1 MKESISNA
9 VKGYIL
15 NHQVNSVTTNQKDEI
30 QISFSKLNPLIG
42 KRNLIIRDRSSGRRI
57 KKTIKN
63 NKGTF
68 NLQEIFEM
76 CDSGSFDLYMTFNL
90 LKRKISRRIP
100 YNNLNHSFELVDKKN
115 HYKLKSFKTVNNN
128 LSFVSQRIACNHTLK
143 EITPVGHNFYLTGEI
158 ENFSKHS
165 LDKIELIVQR
175 RDNKK
180 CYGYK
185 CGIRQKEEHVYQFD
199 CMLFIDK
206 LYKELALNSRW
217 DVFIQA
223 RNTRNEIIYK
233 ELVNLHNYKQFKR
246 EEERYIET
254 VSDQEENVVALYAT
268 MGKESL
274 AIWYTD
280 AKQFSKTYG
289 IARGKSIFNEI
300 CELEKIDEKMVFF
313 ESFLGK
319 NYSGNPKYI
328 YEEMIKKEELKGYKF
343 VWSYSGQRPQDIP
356 GNPIIVDRD
365 TDEYYKYLAKSKYWV
380 SNIIFPVH
388 RKRPENVY
396 LQTWHGTPLKK
407 LGFDIDIE
415 GPETLARENF
425 YIESRNWDYLISANP
440 YSSEIFKRAFKF
452 NKKVLDYGYPANDI
466 FYKEGLG
473 DQVNKIKKKLNIPPH
488 KKVILYAPTWRD
500 NEATNS
506 WEHSFELK
514 FSLDEF
520 YKRFKDEYV
529 LILRMHHLVADAL
542 QIKEEYKSSVLELS
556 KYDDIQ
562 ELYTIS
568 DILITDYSSV
578 FFDYAN
584 SRKPMLFFGYD
595 FEEYKDEIRGFY
607 LDMEKDLPGPV
618 IQTGSELLKA
628 IANINI
634 ITEEYKDRYDKF
646 YDKFCGLE
654 DGTAARRVIA
664 EVFQK

>member
-1 MKESISNA
+1 
-9 VKGYIL
+9 
-15 NHQVNSVTTNQKDEI
+15 
-30 QISFSKLNPLIG
+30 
-42 KRNLIIRDRSSGRRI
+42 
-57 KKTIKN
+57 
-63 NKGTF
+63 
-68 NLQEIFEM
+68 
-76 CDSGSFDLYMTFNL
+76 
-90 LKRKISRRIP
+90 
-100 YNNLNHSFELVDKKN
+100 
-115 HYKLKSFKTVNNN
+115 
-128 LSFVSQRIACNHTLK
+128 
-143 EITPVGHNFYLTGEI
+143 
-158 ENFSKHS
+158 
-165 LDKIELIVQR
+165 
-175 RDNKK
+175 
-180 CYGYK
+180 
-185 CGIRQKEEHVYQFD
+185 
-199 CMLFIDK
+199 
-206 LYKELALNSRW
+206 
-217 DVFIQA
+217 
-223 RNTRNEIIYK
+223 
-233 ELVNLHNYKQFKR
+233 
-246 EEERYIET
+246 
-254 VSDQEENVVALYAT
+254 
-268 MGKESL
+268 
-274 AIWYTD
+274 
-280 AKQFSKTYG
+280 
-289 IARGKSIFNEI
+289 
-300 CELEKIDEKMVFF
+300 MVFF

-328 YEEMIKKEELKGYKF
+328 YEEMIKKEEFKGYKF

-473 DQVNKIKKKLNIPPH
+473 DQVNKIKKKLNIPPY

-607 LDMEKDLPGPV
+607 LDMEKNLPGPV

-628 IANINI
+628 IENINI
-634 ITEEYKDRYDKF
+634 ITEEYKDRYDEF
-646 YDKFCGLE
+646 YDKLCGLA

>member
-1 MKESISNA
+1 M
-9 VKGYIL
+9 L
-15 NHQVNSVTTNQKDEI
+15 DHQVNSITANKENEV
-30 QISFSKLNPLIG
+30 QISFSQLNPLIG
-42 KRNLIIRDRSSGRRI
+42 KRSLIIKDRNSGRRI
-57 KKTIKN
+57 KKIIKN
-63 NKGTF
+63 NKSTF
-68 NLQEIFEM
+68 GLQEIFEV
-76 CDSGSFDLYMTFNL
+76 CDNGSFDLYVTFNL
-90 LKRKISRRIP
+90 LNRKFSRRVP
-100 YNNLNHSFELVDKKN
+100 YNNLNHPFELVDGNN
-115 HYKLKSFKTVNNN
+115 HYKLRSFKTVNNN
-128 LSFVSQRIACNHTLK
+128 LSFISQRMACHHVLE
-143 EITPVGHNFYLTGEI
+143 EIKSVGHNFYLTGKI
-158 ENFSKHS
+158 ENFSDNRLSKV
-165 LDKIELIVQR
+165 ELIVQR
-175 RDNKK
+175 RDNKQ

-185 CGIRQKEEHVYQFD
+185 CELKKEEGNIYHFD
-199 CMLFIDK
+199 SMLFADK
-206 LYKELALNSRW
+206 LNQDLVLNSRW
-217 DVFIQA
+217 DVFLQA
-223 RNTRNEIIYK
+223 RNEENVVIYK
-233 ELVNLHNYKQFKR
+233 ELVSLQNYKQFKR
-246 EEERYIET
+246 EEERYL
-254 VSDQEENVVALYAT
+254 ENVFDQKENVLALYAT

-280 AKQFSKTYG
+280 VKQFETTYS
-289 IARGKSIFNEI
+289 IARGKSTFNET
-300 CELEKIDEKMVFF
+300 CELEKIDETMVFF

-328 YEEMIKKEELKGYKF
+328 YEEMIKNEEFKKYKF

-365 TDEYYKYLAKSKYWV
+365 TDEYYKYLAKAKYWV

-388 RKRPENVY
+388 RKRPGNVY

-452 NKKVLDYGYPANDI
+452 NKKVLEGGYPANDI
-466 FYKEGLG
+466 FYKKNLE
-473 DQVNKIKKKLNIPPH
+473 DQVNKIKEKLNIPSH

-520 YKRFKDEYV
+520 YKKFKDEYV

-542 QIKEEYKSSVLELS
+542 QIKDEYKSTVLELS
-556 KYDDIQ
+556 KYNDIQ

-568 DILITDYSSV
+568 DILVTDYSSV

-618 IQTGSELLKA
+618 IQTGPELLKA
-628 IANINI
+628 IENIDLI
-634 ITEEYKDRYDKF
+634 SDEYKERYDEF
-646 YDKFCGLE
+646 YEKFCGLE
-654 DGTAARRVIA
+654 DGKAAQRVIT

>member
-1 MKESISNA
+1 MKESISNF
-9 VKGYIL
+9 VKRYIL
-15 NHQVNSVTTNQKDEI
+15 NHQVNSITANKENEV
-30 QISFSKLNPLIG
+30 QISFSQLNPLIG
-42 KRNLIIRDRSSGRRI
+42 KRNLIIKDRNSGRRV
-57 KKTIKN
+57 KKVIKN

-68 NLQEIFEM
+68 DLQEVFEI
-76 CDSGSFDLYMTFNL
+76 CNSGSFDLYVTFNL
-90 LKRKISRRIP
+90 LNRKFSRRVP
-100 YNNLNHSFELVDKKN
+100 YNNLNRPFELVDRNN
-115 HYKLKSFKTVNNN
+115 HYKLRSFKTVNNN
-128 LSFVSQRIACNHTLK
+128 LSFSSQRIACQHMLT
-143 EITPVGHNFYLTGEI
+143 EIKSVGHNFYLAGEI
-158 ENFSKHS
+158 ENFSDNKLS
-165 LDKIELIVQR
+165 KVELIVQR
-175 RDNKK
+175 RDNKR

-185 CGIRQKEEHVYQFD
+185 CELQEVNEDIYRFN
-199 CMLFIDK
+199 CILFTDK
-206 LYKELALNSRW
+206 LKKDLILNSRW

-223 RNTRNEIIYK
+223 RNEEDIIIYK
-233 ELVNLHNYKQFKR
+233 ELVNLQKYKKIVR
-246 EEERYIET
+246 EEERYL
-254 VSDQEENVVALYAT
+254 ENVLNNEQNIVSLYAT

-280 AKQFSKTYG
+280 QVQFEKTYN
-289 IARGKSIFNEI
+289 IAKGKSVFNQT
-300 CELEKIDEKMVFF
+300 CESEKLDEQMIFF
-313 ESFLGK
+313 ESFFGK

-328 YEEMIKKEELKGYKF
+328 YEEMLRDDKYKNYKF
-343 VWSYSGQRPQDIP
+343 VWSYSGESHTNLP
-356 GNPIIVDRD
+356 GNPIIVKRE
-365 TDEYYKYLAKSKYWV
+365 TEEYYKYLAKSKYWV
-380 SNIIFPVH
+380 SNILFPVQ
-388 RKRPENVY
+388 RKREGNIY

-425 YIESRNWDYLISANP
+425 YIESRNWDYLISANS
-440 YSSEIFKRAFKF
+440 YSSKIFKRAFKF
-452 NKKVLDYGYPANDI
+452 NKEVLEVGYPANDI
-466 FYKEGLG
+466 FYKSDLE
-473 DQVNKIKKKLNIPPH
+473 DQVNKIKKKLNIPSH

-520 YKRFKDEYV
+520 YKKFKDEYV

-542 QIKEEYKSSVLELS
+542 QIKDEHKSTVLELS

-568 DILITDYSSV
+568 DILVTDYSSV

-618 IQTGSELLKA
+618 IQTGPELLKA
-628 IANINI
+628 IENIDLI
-634 ITEEYKDRYDKF
+634 SDEYKEKYDEF
-646 YDKFCGLE
+646 YEKFCGLE
-654 DGTAARRVIA
+654 DGKAAQRVIT